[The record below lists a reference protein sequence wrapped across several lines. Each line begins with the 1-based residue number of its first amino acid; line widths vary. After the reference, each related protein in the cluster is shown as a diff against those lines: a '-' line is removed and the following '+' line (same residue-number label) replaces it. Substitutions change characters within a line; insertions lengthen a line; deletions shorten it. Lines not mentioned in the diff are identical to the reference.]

1 MISGPLGVKF
11 CKKRTPS
18 ILHEQDFVCENFIC
32 ERIMRFCLLCFAF
45 VFLQVKVWFGK
56 GRGGETSK
64 LAKRRVGKRGP
75 EKIRGV
81 IDRRMGYDGI

>member
-32 ERIMRFCLLCFAF
+32 ERIMRFYLLCFAF

-64 LAKRRVGKRGP
+64 LAKRRVGERGP